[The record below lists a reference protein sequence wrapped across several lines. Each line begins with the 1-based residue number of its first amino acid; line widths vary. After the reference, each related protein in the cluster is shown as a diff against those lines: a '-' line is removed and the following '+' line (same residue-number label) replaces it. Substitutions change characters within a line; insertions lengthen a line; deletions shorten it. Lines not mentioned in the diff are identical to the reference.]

1 MAKTIDKAKNAARA
15 GSRRAAG
22 DAPPE
27 ELLEEETPLDAEDSA
42 PESAEEA
49 PSEEEEDLSLE
60 VDPTARQEESSRA
73 LAPSG
78 ERRVAGVSGT
88 GGIYVPAPLMRN
100 PITRWLAE
108 AYIEL
113 RKVTWPEPRDAW
125 NMTLVVIVVS
135 VVMAAL
141 LAAADFG
148 LGHLLS
154 YFVSL
159 GLGK

>member
-1 MAKTIDKAKNAARA
+1 MAKTIDKAKNSARA
-15 GSRRAAG
+15 SSKRAAS
-22 DAPPE
+22 DATPE
-27 ELLEEETPLDAEDSA
+27 EMLDGETLVDSEDASPSGADEGV
-42 PESAEEA
+42 
-49 PSEEEEDLSLE
+49 SEEEEELSLA
-60 VDPTARQEESSRA
+60 VDPTARQDDAERA
-73 LAPSG
+73 LTTPG
-78 ERRVAGVSGT
+78 ERSVTARSGA

-100 PITRWLAE
+100 GFTRWLAE

-113 RKVTWPEPRDAW
+113 RKVTWPEPREAW

-135 VVMAAL
+135 VVMSGL

-148 LGHLLS
+148 LGRLLS